1 MSINYNNTVEL
12 VNFLY
17 KFIYEKDDK
26 FKDEYLYTIL
36 KPEMINL
43 NTLIKNNYYE
53 YQYILNSSFDK
64 KENFKIM
71 NIINNDIL
79 NNDDISYKKIILK
92 KYFKNYPLTMVLQKH
107 SNKYKDTLNIIDI
120 YYELFINQ
128 IISEYII
135 NDKIPFYLLNICN
148 FNVDFANLKINKD
161 FSDLVID
168 QYKLYDITD
177 DNSKFCIS
185 LYEHYHSYE
194 TLSNFLKSE
203 LSNDDIKS
211 IFFQTL
217 FSYAYLNYKLTN
229 FRHNYFTIDSF
240 LIQKLA
246 NPQSIDLLLG
256 DMSFKLEKTNFICK
270 LFNYRFSCIDGFK
283 NIYES
288 ELNNSSYDIYLFFKS
303 LLDFKDI
310 NIKNL
315 DKIKIIISN
324 FISLDLI
331 NSPLMDEIKF
341 KNRYTFSIIPI
352 HILSKNNFFA
362 SFINMNSKSREFN
375 KKLSKKYLKKID
387 TESSLEESSLTEP
400 KIINKRLIANKKN
413 SKKKSNKINNKEK
426 GLNNKKSSSSSSE
439 SSSSSSSSSSNK
451 KTQKTK
457 KTQNNKKLENL
468 NDPEEEIEELEDEVE
483 EELSDL
489 VSPDTANQEDDLI
502 EGDDNNNKTPVEN
515 GKKKKNKKSNVS
527 EMKREIFNLKNKIKE
542 KEKMLKLKNKYSS
555 SISSVTISESS
566 DKPQESLLSTKYGSA
581 HLKSG
586 KNNDINNFL
595 KNVGT
600 DQLIPI
606 IPEMQ
611 QMWDINQF
619 EQNQIFSSDNNG
631 NQPKIM
637 DQGVINLMN
646 SGKLPMPMMNGFKPT
661 MSMPQM
667 GMPQMGMPQMGMPQ
681 MGMPQ
686 MGMPQMGMPQNMN
699 LSSQFAPPQLNTQ
712 VMKEP
717 MPLIGGNN
725 DNFFLKKKPK

>member
-17 KFIYEKDDK
+17 KFIYEKDST

-43 NTLIKNNYYE
+43 NTLIKDDNYE
-53 YQYILNSSFDK
+53 YQFILNSSFDK
-64 KENFKIM
+64 KENFKII
-71 NIINNDIL
+71 NIINNNIL
-79 NNDDISYKKIILK
+79 NNDDINFKKIILK
-92 KYFKNYPLTMVLQKH
+92 KYFKNFPLTMIIQKH

-148 FNVDFANLKINKD
+148 FNIDFSNLKINKD

-177 DNSKFCIS
+177 ENTKFCVS

-194 TLSNFLKSE
+194 MLSNYLKSE

-240 LIQKLA
+240 FIQKLDS
-246 NPQSIDLLLG
+246 PQSIDLILG
-256 DMSFKLEKTNFICK
+256 DICFKLENTNFICK

-303 LLDFKDI
+303 FLDYKDI

-341 KNRYTFSIIPI
+341 KNKYTFSIIPI
-352 HILSKNNFFA
+352 HILSKNNFFV

-387 TESSLEESSLTEP
+387 TESSLTEP
-400 KIINKRLIANKKN
+400 KIINKRLIASKKN
-413 SKKKSNKINNKEK
+413 SNKNKINNKEK
-426 GLNNKKSSSSSSE
+426 GLNNNKSSSSSSE
-439 SSSSSSSSSSNK
+439 SSSESSSSSDEKNMNK

-457 KTQNNKKLENL
+457 NNKK
-468 NDPEEEIEELEDEVE
+468 
-483 EELSDL
+483 
-489 VSPDTANQEDDLI
+489 
-502 EGDDNNNKTPVEN
+502 
-515 GKKKKNKKSNVS
+515 KK
-527 EMKREIFNLKNKIKE
+527 I
-542 KEKMLKLKNKYSS
+542 
-555 SISSVTISESS
+555 
-566 DKPQESLLSTKYGSA
+566 
-581 HLKSG
+581 
-586 KNNDINNFL
+586 
-595 KNVGT
+595 
-600 DQLIPI
+600 
-606 IPEMQ
+606 
-611 QMWDINQF
+611 
-619 EQNQIFSSDNNG
+619 
-631 NQPKIM
+631 
-637 DQGVINLMN
+637 
-646 SGKLPMPMMNGFKPT
+646 
-661 MSMPQM
+661 
-667 GMPQMGMPQMGMPQ
+667 
-681 MGMPQ
+681 
-686 MGMPQMGMPQNMN
+686 
-699 LSSQFAPPQLNTQ
+699 
-712 VMKEP
+712 
-717 MPLIGGNN
+717 
-725 DNFFLKKKPK
+725 